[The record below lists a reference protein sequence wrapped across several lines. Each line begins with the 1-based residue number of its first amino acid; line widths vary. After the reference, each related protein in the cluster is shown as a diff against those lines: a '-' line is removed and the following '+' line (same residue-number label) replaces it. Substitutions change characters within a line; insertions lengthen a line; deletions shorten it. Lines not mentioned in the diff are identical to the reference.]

1 MLWYVPFSPLWWRGL
16 SRKHVECLS
25 ETFSAFGDHMIF
37 AFKSVDMIRCIYCRV
52 LQMVQE
58 SATGV
63 RIYCGNRTVETEGE
77 FIFLTSVALLLLQ
90 TSWSLSKPPPTPP
103 PPLPPLT
110 STSTTTTNSVSSP
123 IYYAPKWLS
132 ELIRNTVYR
141 YCTHCSSI
149 TEKFK
154 AYSVKQLYESYPF
167 TSIVFTLF

>member
-1 MLWYVPFSPLWWRGL
+1 MITMAVSLLYAVLVMLWYVPFNPLWWRGL
-16 SRKHVECLS
+16 SRNMLNVYQKRFLHLGIIWFLPLS
-25 ETFSAFGDHMIF
+25 LLIWLGVFTAESC
-37 AFKSVDMIRCIYCRV
+37 KW
-52 LQMVQE
+52 

-63 RIYCGNRTVETEGE
+63 RIYCGNRTVETERE

-90 TSWSLSKPPPTPP
+90 TSWSLSKPPPTPL
-103 PPLPPLT
+103 PPLTPLT

-154 AYSVKQLYESYPF
+154 AYSVK
-167 TSIVFTLF
+167 